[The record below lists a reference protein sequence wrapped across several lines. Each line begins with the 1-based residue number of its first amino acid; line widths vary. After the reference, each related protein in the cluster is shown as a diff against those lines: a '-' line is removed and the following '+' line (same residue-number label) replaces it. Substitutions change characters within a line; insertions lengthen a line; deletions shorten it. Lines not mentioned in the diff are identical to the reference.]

1 MVTSCLASELL
12 GGVKEGC
19 GTTMVLIEAW
29 KSSEVSTEFI
39 SGRLFAQR
47 CFHHRLQPP
56 PRRPGARHVIIQ
68 FMDEKMA
75 EDNRLRTAARFMSA
89 VLNTYCLVPGLP

>member
-1 MVTSCLASELL
+1 MALL
-12 GGVKEGC
+12 
-19 GTTMVLIEAW
+19 TEAW
-29 KSSEVSTEFI
+29 KSSEVSTELI

-47 CFHHRLQPP
+47 CRHHRLQPP

-89 VLNTYCLVPGLP
+89 VLNTYCLVPEAAVKFVPLFADEKTRGNRC